1 MCSQV
6 SVNSPGNSW
15 SQSWNPWSQSWLAV
29 TQLYSSFVIFSL
41 GRLSQQMQRCCSLH
55 VTLNFNL
62 WPCPSKLVTRYSKQ
76 RVPKLTGIQVSRLN
90 VVYFGSYCP
99 NTSGE
104 PIALLGHD
112 RYSHD
117 HRSLSS
123 GSDTKWL
130 ETIRVKQLIN
140 IVFQQKLLYRSSNAI
155 FGFSVK

>member
-1 MCSQV
+1 M
-6 SVNSPGNSW
+6 
-15 SQSWNPWSQSWLAV
+15 
-29 TQLYSSFVIFSL
+29 SFISEVIV
-41 GRLSQQMQRCCSLH
+41 QTYAH
-55 VTLNFNL
+55 
-62 WPCPSKLVTRYSKQ
+62 
-76 RVPKLTGIQVSRLN
+76 
-90 VVYFGSYCP
+90 
-99 NTSGE
+99 TSGE

-140 IVFQQKLLYRSSNAI
+140 IVFQQKLFYRSANAI